1 MYDIMKKL
9 LLVIVGLVLLV
20 SCASA
25 AFNNASVIT
34 WDENKIVVTYDVDK
48 DIAEKGYFLQI
59 CHDDFGYP
67 VTYFDFDMEGK
78 QKGTIETAPVET
90 YMKIKD
96 YHWYV
101 RLIEKDVGSDMED
114 MEKKIV
120 KEPFFKFDKNK
131 MPSVTADIK
140 YKSVK

>member
-9 LLVIVGLVLLV
+9 LLIFVGLVLLI

-25 AFNNASVIT
+25 AFNNASILT
-34 WDENKIVVTYDVDK
+34 WDENKIVVNYDVDYDK
-48 DIAEKGYFLQI
+48 AYNGYFLQI

-78 QKGTIETAPVET
+78 QKGTIETEPLQT

-101 RLIEKDVGSDMED
+101 RLIEKEDGFD
-114 MEKKIV
+114 MEKKSV

-131 MPSVTADIK
+131 MPSITTDIK
-140 YKSVK
+140 YKPTK